1 MWDHKKFWIAKAIL
15 SKKKQNKLSDL
26 LKFTLQNQNTIT
38 SAQFKAQ
45 TNATEEK
52 NPGIMLY
59 VCTIKLLTEDQAI
72 VRSREHLQ

>member
-15 SKKKQNKLSDL
+15 SKKKQNRLSDL

-45 TNATEEK
+45 TNVTEEK
-52 NPGIMLY
+52 
-59 VCTIKLLTEDQAI
+59 TQ
-72 VRSREHLQ
+72 R